1 MKKKRMMGW
10 MFGIPLIVVLLII
23 IIRIRDVEKDTIT
36 RAAAYKAAALSV
48 WTVEECGQKSQ
59 ESSLFSASSQNQWY
73 VKYMDAL
80 YQEGWI
86 SRDLTPATEETAEG
100 ALTYE
105 EAAYLAGQ
113 VSDQLEDQV
122 GMTKKNRQSPY
133 PSKSWWKLYEEIC
146 GELEVWEEDG
156 KVREETLT
164 ICGTFEDTGEKTPWR
179 AYTSEGS
186 RGFEGLGLSAY
197 RDREIRVLSSGREI
211 LRVIEKVSDSV
222 VYKNIWIIDAKED
235 NINGYLGSITRD
247 LPIKSKLKDPE
258 EMSGQVADVY
268 LTDGEVKKIVLK
280 KERISGKV
288 LQVSDEFIEVEGY
301 GEIPLTEDFRVYRL
315 YGELRRQ
322 NLSDVV
328 VGYDAQEFV
337 VEDKKLCA
345 ALTMRPFDAEKIRVL
360 IMDNGFRSIYH
371 DSVTLEFKV
380 PGEMITGDKTEAF
393 NAGDVVTFRS
403 GDNRLSG
410 DRVILRPS
418 DESAG
423 IRIPTINR
431 GAGTPEYPGQI
442 EVKQESG
449 GLVIVNEVYLE
460 EYLKRVVPS
469 EMPASYELEALKTQA
484 VCARTYAWRQI
495 MANGYK
501 DHGAHVDD
509 STQYQVYNNT
519 ETYNS
524 TDTAVNETY
533 GKMVMYDNEVAEIYY
548 FSTSCGHTTDG
559 TLWGADQSKYPYL
572 KGVAVREEGGTLDL
586 TNNEDFAQ
594 YIKSV
599 PDGFESDIGLYRW
612 KTSLTSRQLER
623 KVTGLGNITKV
634 AMKERSTG
642 GIGKVL
648 VVQGTAGSKEIRG
661 EWQIRSTLG
670 NQDLVIEQQN
680 GNTITGWDSLP
691 SAFVSIECGS
701 PDGDGVTTFT
711 IYGGGYGH
719 GVGMSQN
726 GAQGMAKAGKDYR
739 EILEFFFPGTR
750 IAEIEDVS

>member
-1 MKKKRMMGW
+1 M
-10 MFGIPLIVVLLII
+10 
-23 IIRIRDVEKDTIT
+23 
-36 RAAAYKAAALSV
+36 
-48 WTVEECGQKSQ
+48 
-59 ESSLFSASSQNQWY
+59 
-73 VKYMDAL
+73 
-80 YQEGWI
+80 
-86 SRDLTPATEETAEG
+86 
-100 ALTYE
+100 
-105 EAAYLAGQ
+105 
-113 VSDQLEDQV
+113 
-122 GMTKKNRQSPY
+122 
-133 PSKSWWKLYEEIC
+133 
-146 GELEVWEEDG
+146 
-156 KVREETLT
+156 
-164 ICGTFEDTGEKTPWR
+164 
-179 AYTSEGS
+179 
-186 RGFEGLGLSAY
+186 
-197 RDREIRVLSSGREI
+197 
-211 LRVIEKVSDSV
+211 
-222 VYKNIWIIDAKED
+222 
-235 NINGYLGSITRD
+235 
-247 LPIKSKLKDPE
+247 
-258 EMSGQVADVY
+258 
-268 LTDGEVKKIVLK
+268 
-280 KERISGKV
+280 
-288 LQVSDEFIEVEGY
+288 
-301 GEIPLTEDFRVYRL
+301 
-315 YGELRRQ
+315 
-322 NLSDVV
+322 
-328 VGYDAQEFV
+328 
-337 VEDKKLCA
+337 
-345 ALTMRPFDAEKIRVL
+345 
-360 IMDNGFRSIYH
+360 
-371 DSVTLEFKV
+371 
-380 PGEMITGDKTEAF
+380 
-393 NAGDVVTFRS
+393 
-403 GDNRLSG
+403 
-410 DRVILRPS
+410 
-418 DESAG
+418 
-423 IRIPTINR
+423 
-431 GAGTPEYPGQI
+431 
-442 EVKQESG
+442 
-449 GLVIVNEVYLE
+449 VIVNEVYLE

-572 KGVAVREEGGTLDL
+572 KGVAVREEGGALDL